1 LVKRSRCCS
10 PLQFNGAATAEISRT
25 QVWQWLKK
33 QVNLE
38 DGRKFNMELYKEL
51 LEDEVSKI
59 STEVGENI
67 EKASLN

>member
-1 LVKRSRCCS
+1 MVK
-10 PLQFNGAATAEISRT
+10 N
-25 QVWQWLKK
+25 

-59 STEVGENI
+59 STEVG
-67 EKASLN
+67 KKT

>member
-1 LVKRSRCCS
+1 
-10 PLQFNGAATAEISRT
+10 
-25 QVWQWLKK
+25 
-33 QVNLE
+33 
-38 DGRKFNMELYKEL
+38 MELYKEL